1 MALDRENAPE
11 RRLQALGL
19 AAIRGDGRL
28 QKPRIG
34 IELGR
39 QQKRHGQHVVA
50 LGKALAN
57 AFFLGKGVRHV
68 SSTKGSCSGL
78 KRPQHA
84 AQRPAARHVGKLPA
98 CSRKFRRRTPTLAAG
113 CYLISAVA
121 PASTSCF
128 RMPSASALDTA
139 SLTGF
144 GAPSTRS
151 LASFSPRPVTART
164 TLI

>member
-19 AAIRGDGRL
+19 AAIGRDRRL
-28 QKPRIG
+28 QKSRIG
-34 IELGR
+34 VELRR
-39 QQKRHGQHVVA
+39 QQKRHRQHVVA

-68 SSTKGSCSGL
+68 SSRKESRSG
-78 KRPQHA
+78 KEKKTRDM
-84 AQRPAARHVGKLPA
+84 A
-98 CSRKFRRRTPTLAAG
+98 CSPRPHTISGNDQPVQKYPGEERPISLR

-128 RMPSASALDTA
+128 RRPSASALDTP
-139 SLTGF
+139 SLTGL

-151 LASFSPRPVTART
+151 LASFR
-164 TLI
+164 